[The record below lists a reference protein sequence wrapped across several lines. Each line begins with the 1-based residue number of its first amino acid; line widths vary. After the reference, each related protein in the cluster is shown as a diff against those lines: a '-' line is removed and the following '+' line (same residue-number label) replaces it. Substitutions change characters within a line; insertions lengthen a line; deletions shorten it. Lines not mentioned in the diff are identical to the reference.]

1 MNGSGHHKNNSAKK
15 GRPTTGNKGLRPSLP
30 DPLRIDLDFFEGPLD
45 LLLYLIRKNE
55 YDIFDIPIAQ
65 ITKQYLA
72 YLDLL
77 KDLDLE
83 IAGEFLVMA
92 ATLMKIKSRM
102 LLPRPKLEEEED
114 GEDPRAALV
123 RQLLEY
129 QKYKEAAEQ
138 FQDQE
143 ILGRDVFAR
152 KFPSPELSD
161 VESEE
166 SSYLEID
173 VYELIEALRQVLKRI
188 PERSP
193 HVIRMEPY
201 SVRERMGQLVEMLKG
216 VKSITFEELFE
227 GASTR
232 IEVITTFLSLLEMV
246 KLQLVKIYQ
255 TGHKEPIRLTPLVT
269 EVTDETQDGTNA
281 DGVKEES

>member
-1 MNGSGHHKNNSAKK
+1 MAGSKSHNNDALKMRRKNSS
-15 GRPTTGNKGLRPSLP
+15 NKELRPSFHDL
-30 DPLRIDLDFFEGPLD
+30 LRINLEFFEGPLD

-55 YDIFDIPIAQ
+55 YDIFDIPIAN
-65 ITKQYLA
+65 ITKQYLS

-102 LLPRPKLEEEED
+102 LLPRPNMEEEEE

-129 QKYKEAAEQ
+129 QKYKEAAEG
-138 FQDQE
+138 FRDQE

-152 KFPSPELSD
+152 KFPSPELSE
-161 VESEE
+161 VETEE
-166 SSYLEID
+166 SSYIEID
-173 VYELIEALRQVLKRI
+173 VYDLIEALRKVLKRI

-216 VKSITFEELFE
+216 LKSITFEEVFE
-227 GASTR
+227 GVSTKM
-232 IEVITTFLSLLEMV
+232 EVITTFLALLEMV
-246 KLQLVKIYQ
+246 KMQLVKIYQ

-269 EVTDETQDGTNA
+269 EVSDETLVNVDA
-281 DGVKEES
+281 DGAKEEL